1 MRALQFTGY
10 GGPEVL
16 SWADAPVPHAGPGQ
30 IRIAVRAASVNPID
44 WKLLTG
50 VMSGGQ
56 PLAGPGYL
64 GSDAAGVVDEV
75 GQGVT
80 GVSVGDEV
88 FGRGQGTQAESAV
101 LDSWAAK
108 PASIDW
114 AVAAA
119 AGVAG
124 ETSERGL
131 RLLGVKAADTVFV
144 DGGAGGVGAVAV
156 QMAVARG
163 ARVIASAGE
172 ANQDYLRESGAIPVL
187 YGEGVGGRVRAGDTI
202 FVDGG
207 AGGVGA
213 VAVQMA
219 VARGAR
225 VIASAG
231 EANQDYL
238 REIGAIPVL
247 YGEGVAGR
255 VRSAAGGRV
264 DAVLDVAGKT
274 PVEELISV
282 VSEPSRVLSIANFAA
297 GQAGARVSGGGADSR
312 PMPALAE
319 VAELLAQNKLV
330 IKVQTFPFDR
340 AAEAYRV
347 SLGGHVRGK
356 LVLIP

>member
-1 MRALQFTGY
+1 MRALQFTAY

-16 SWADAPVPHAGPGQ
+16 TWADVPVSHAGPGQ

-44 WKLLTG
+44 WKRLAG
-50 VMSGGQ
+50 AMSGGQ
-56 PLAGPGYL
+56 PLAGPEYL
-64 GSDAAGVVDEV
+64 GNDAAGVVDEV
-75 GQGVT
+75 GEGVT
-80 GVSVGDEV
+80 GVSVGDDV

-101 LDSWAAK
+101 LDAWAAK
-108 PASIDW
+108 PPSIDW

-131 RLLGVKAADTVFV
+131 RLLGIK
-144 DGGAGGVGAVAV
+144 
-156 QMAVARG
+156 
-163 ARVIASAGE
+163 
-172 ANQDYLRESGAIPVL
+172 
-187 YGEGVGGRVRAGDTI
+187 AGDTI

-219 VARGAR
+219 VAREAR
-225 VIASAG
+225 VIASAS
-231 EANQDYL
+231 EANQGYL

-247 YGEGVAGR
+247 YGEGVAAR
-255 VRSAAGGRV
+255 VRAAAGGRV
-264 DAVLDVAGKT
+264 DAVFDVAGKT
-274 PVEELISV
+274 PVDELISL
-282 VSEPSRVLSIANFAA
+282 VSEPSQVLSIANFAV
-297 GQAGARVSGGGADSR
+297 GQAGARVTGGGADSR
-312 PMPALAE
+312 PAQALAE

-347 SLGGHVRGK
+347 SQGGHVRGK